1 MPPALVNRAARYL
14 EAAATLVSDGVLPV
28 NSARRMP
35 PVWPLLQQRRGQLAV
50 LRRRLSAG
58 QLGTVCRPLCCAAVL
73 AVERCRR
80 DALVGIIGPRWRAL
94 RSSAGVN
101 SPPPP
106 ASRTAV
112 PTLEPQ
118 PAVACSV
125 AIRGVAL
132 RVEVCQ
138 PPPFSQ
144 DVRRGPARPRRARPN
159 THEPRTPDQ
168 KHQIP
173 LRAARTLCDFDGFI
187 GATAVLE
194 HRRRAADTAH
204 YPARPAAAS
213 PPRDRTW
220 PSSSDRRAASAASS
234 HSTSQPKP
242 RHHPSTEHAAM
253 QRHGREI
260 AAGVE

>member
-1 MPPALVNRAARYL
+1 
-14 EAAATLVSDGVLPV
+14 
-28 NSARRMP
+28 
-35 PVWPLLQQRRGQLAV
+35 
-50 LRRRLSAG
+50 
-58 QLGTVCRPLCCAAVL
+58 
-73 AVERCRR
+73 
-80 DALVGIIGPRWRAL
+80 
-94 RSSAGVN
+94 VN

-106 ASRTAV
+106 ASQTAV

-125 AIRGVAL
+125 AIR
-132 RVEVCQ
+132 ES
-138 PPPFSQ
+138 PFGSKYASHRRSARTF
-144 DVRRGPARPRRARPN
+144 RRGPARPRRARPN
-159 THEPRTPDQ
+159 THEPRAPDQ
-168 KHQIP
+168 THQI
-173 LRAARTLCDFDGFI
+173 LLRTLCDFDGFI
-187 GATAVLE
+187 GATPVLE
-194 HRRRAADTAH
+194 HWRRAADTAH

-253 QRHGREI
+253 QGHGREM